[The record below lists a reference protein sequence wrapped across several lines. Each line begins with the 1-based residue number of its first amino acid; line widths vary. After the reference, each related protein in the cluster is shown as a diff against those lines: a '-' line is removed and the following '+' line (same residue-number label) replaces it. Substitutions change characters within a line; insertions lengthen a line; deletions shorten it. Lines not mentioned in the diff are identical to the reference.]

1 MYHYPSYLE
10 TDLQRLIPVM
20 KAYPL
25 GLIVTSD
32 GTQFGATHIPLM
44 IEPAADGGVRL
55 LGHMDAANPQ
65 LAELDNRPVYVV
77 FFGPDTY
84 ISPSVYVTRQLP
96 TWNYVTIHAE
106 GRSRVEAPGVGI
118 FDDIARLAEQSEPPA
133 GWTFDKSE
141 PAITRLAPLI
151 RRVIIDVTRIEGR
164 FKLSQEKS
172 AADQQ
177 AAANHLIAQSA
188 PERRALL
195 DDLCRR
201 RTNNDPG

>member
-1 MYHYPSYLE
+1 MFHYPTYRE

-25 GLIVTSD
+25 GLVITSD
-32 GTQFGATHIPLM
+32 GTQFGASHIPLM
-44 IEPAADGGVRL
+44 LEANTDGRLRL

-65 LAELDNRPVYVV
+65 LAELDDRPVYVV
-77 FFGPDTY
+77 FSGPDTY
-84 ISPSVYVTRQLP
+84 VSPNVYVTRQLP
-96 TWNYVTIHAE
+96 TWNYVTVHAE
-106 GRSRVEAPGVGI
+106 GRGRVEAPGLGI
-118 FDDIARLAEQSEPPA
+118 LDDIARLAQQSEPPA

-141 PAITRLAPLI
+141 PRVTGLAPLI

-172 AADQQ
+172 TADRQ

-188 PERRALL
+188 PERHALL
-195 DDLCRR
+195 DELCRR
-201 RTNNDPG
+201 RTSNDTD